1 MITMQTALAYRTNR
15 DLFSNHYLDEHLPET
30 EAWEAVSDAELEAVR
45 EEILDLW
52 NREKDTAPERT
63 EASLEETFIRPIFR
77 KLGIPFEVEET
88 VSRGQ
93 RRPDYGFFE
102 TEEAARNAFDR
113 REETGDF
120 YENAVGVADA
130 KRWGR
135 PLDTRG
141 SGEHKRDFENPSYQI
156 HVYLQE
162 TPTRWA
168 VLTDGKKWRLYYGPT
183 SHRLDSYYEV
193 DLPTILEGGDLEDF
207 KYFYL
212 FFRHEAF
219 VKDATGDCFLDDV
232 YEESNVFAEELGE
245 DLQENI
251 YEAIRVLSEGFLQ
264 YSGNDLDES
273 DLGLVHD
280 SSLIYLYRIIFVLY
294 TEAEGR
300 DLLDT
305 DNRIYEENYSI
316 NTLKQAV
323 AEELDSDSPKY
334 KDWQTNIGDRLDELF
349 QLIDQGSKQQG
360 IPEKDLYIPAYNG
373 GLFRT
378 DPDEDDSDE
387 ARFLA
392 NHEVGDAHLARVI
405 ELLTRSANAG
415 NGTTGEGK
423 IFVDYS
429 SLDVRHLG
437 SIYEGLLEYQL
448 NVAEKDLA
456 VDDEEYV
463 PAEEGDEVVIEEG
476 DIYLTTDSGERKAT
490 GSYYTP
496 EYVVE
501 YIVEN
506 TLGPLVDDIRKDLA
520 GQTAHGEGGFAGEF
534 ADRIFELKVLDPAM
548 GSGHFLTS
556 AVDYLAREIIDA
568 QEKQAA
574 QEGIETVDEERD
586 INWARRQVAQR
597 CIYGVD
603 LNPLAVELSKVS
615 LWLRTLAAEQPLAFL
630 DHHLKTG
637 NSLVGSDIETVLDN
651 GDPDN
656 GTEEGQLTLQE
667 SFDRTRQQALEH
679 VTDQFEDL
687 LAIDNETLSD
697 IKKMEAVYEEVR
709 DDPLYQH
716 LIAMANVHTAER
728 FGLDVPGDAYKRMA
742 EALRDDSWESIEG
755 QDWYRSAQE
764 MADDERFFHWEL
776 EFPIAFYEQD
786 GERKEDGGFDAVIGN
801 PPYVKIQELRET
813 VPKQADYYTW
823 KYESATGNFDIYV
836 PFTEKGYSLVSEKG
850 VMGYIQ
856 PHKFFQAEFG
866 KELRRKIS
874 DEEAIKELISFGE
887 YQVFEDVSIYTCILI
902 LSKKQ
907 HEEFDYIETKPE
919 ELQGASKIKTY
930 SLESNYGSEKWVFQS
945 PEITEILDKIKKQG
959 EALENLTESVFQGIA
974 TSADKVYILDE
985 IDIKEDLVHVRDHI
999 NGEEHYLEKEILKPV
1014 LKGDDSGRYTSL
1026 DSTLRLIFPY
1036 EIEEEKDG
1044 YTATFISEEELSKKY
1059 PRTYTYLKKHESKLR
1074 KRETGRMDHD
1084 EWHDYVYPK
1093 NLTKYEQSYVV
1104 TPRLG
1109 NQPEFTWKGGGL
1121 YHNTD
1126 IEGVFL
1132 NESVDLDPLYI
1143 LSVLNSSVFWFF
1155 MINTGS
1161 TFRGGYY
1168 TFRSEYLYP
1177 YAIPEINTNSN
1188 SFSHRESLMDEFN
1201 TYLSGGSSKPN
1212 PKTES
1217 AIHDF
1222 LAEAAKMLISFN
1234 KERHAL
1240 NLNLLDYLGIPSD
1253 GLPDS
1258 MAGETL
1264 DGLQMP
1270 VAGVADTPLT
1280 RTAADLDGLR
1290 VEDVSFAEDGGRLV
1304 MAVDISYKPDEDDPR
1319 ETDRWDRLTE
1329 SEFET
1334 YEAMAFVGLSDEQ
1347 ETLIRNFVPVAV
1359 DEGGGFADFRQSA
1372 TKTNSPLDRL
1382 KALTLPDIEQVRDG
1396 LEQYIEVKARADEL
1410 DEKIEKTDQLIDEIV
1425 YDLYGLTD
1433 EEIEIVEEAVGD

>member
-1 MITMQTALAYRTNR
+1 MQTALAYRTNR

-63 EASLEETFIRPIFR
+63 EASLEEKFIRPIFR

-120 YENAVGVADA
+120 YENAVAVADA

-219 VKDATGDCFLDDV
+219 VEDATGDCFLDDV

-294 TEAEGR
+294 AEAEGR

-360 IPEKDLYIPAYNG
+360 IPEEDLYIPAYNG

-448 NVAEKDLA
+448 NVADEDLA
-456 VDDEEYV
+456 VEDEEYV
-463 PAEEGDEVVIEEG
+463 SAEEGDEVVVEAG

-490 GSYYTP
+490 GAYYTP

-574 QEGIETVDEERD
+574 QEGIETVDERRD

-697 IKKMEAVYEEVR
+697 IKEMEAVYEEVR

-801 PPYVKIQELRET
+801 PPYVKIQNLRQTAPEF
-813 VPKQADYYTW
+813 ADYGARE
-823 KYESATGNFDIYV
+823 YETSAGRFDIYV
-836 PFTEKGYSLVSEKG
+836 LFVERGVSLANDGQLS
-850 VMGYIQ
+850 YIL
-856 PHKFFQAEFG
+856 PNKFFESGAGQSLRQFLTSNQLLSGVADFG
-866 KELRRKIS
+866 QH
-874 DEEAIKELISFGE
+874 
-887 YQVFEDVSIYTCILI
+887 QVFDGVTTYTCILSLEAGSQAFEYAEI
-902 LSKKQ
+902 EEASQSGLRDAPRVNIDLDELSDEKWALTGPRERRVLNKLDQ
-907 HEEFDYIETKPE
+907 SGRSIGDRSQYLSEGIVSGDNDVMFVEICSREGETVEIKCPKNDNKYTLEAELVKPLLRGDFIERFSRPDPDEGVIYPYEIRDGESELIHEQKLKSEFP
-919 ELQGASKIKTY
+919 KTY
-930 SLESNYGSEKWVFQS
+930 SYLSAFESRLRERGSGNMEYPAWYALWCPREKQLF
-945 PEITEILDKIKKQG
+945 
-959 EALENLTESVFQGIA
+959 EAQKL
-974 TSADKVYILDE
+974 
-985 IDIKEDLVHVRDHI
+985 LVPDVCQR
-999 NGEEHYLEKEILKPV
+999 
-1014 LKGDDSGRYTSL
+1014 S
-1026 DSTLRLIFPY
+1026 
-1036 EIEEEKDG
+1036 
-1044 YTATFISEEELSKKY
+1044 
-1059 PRTYTYLKKHESKLR
+1059 
-1074 KRETGRMDHD
+1074 
-1084 EWHDYVYPK
+1084 
-1093 NLTKYEQSYVV
+1093 
-1104 TPRLG
+1104 
-1109 NQPEFTWKGGGL
+1109 EFTLDREGGIYLPNSAYGIVPKRKSQRHL
-1121 YHNTD
+1121 EY
-1126 IEGVFL
+1126 L
-1132 NESVDLDPLYI
+1132 LA
-1143 LSVLNSSVFWFF
+1143 VLNSTPTWFF
-1155 MINTGS
+1155 IYHTS
-1161 TFRGGYY
+1161 TVLRGDFRRFM
-1168 TFRSEYLYP
+1168 TS
-1177 YAIPEINTNSN
+1177 
-1188 SFSHRESLMDEFN
+1188 
-1201 TYLSGGSSKPN
+1201 YLSPLPIPDASPE
-1212 PKTES
+1212 TERERGATFEGALNNEGMS
-1217 AIHDF
+1217 PGERLSD
-1222 LAEAAKMLISFN
+1222 LA
-1234 KERHAL
+1234 HVAL
-1240 NLNLLDYLGIPSD
+1240 NLHEQRDSLNLSPLDYLGIPSD
-1253 GLPDS
+1253 GVPDS

-1280 RTAADLDGLR
+1280 KTAADLDGLR
-1290 VEDVSFAEDGGRLV
+1290 VEGVSFSEDGGRVV
-1304 MAVDISYKPDEDDPR
+1304 MAVDISYKVDDDDPR
-1319 ETDRWDRLTE
+1319 ETDRWDRLAE

-1334 YEAMAFVGLSDEQ
+1334 YEAMAFVGPSEEM
-1347 ETLIRNFVPVAV
+1347 ETLLREFVPVAV
-1359 DEGGGFADFRQSA
+1359 DEAGGFAGFRQGA
-1372 TKTNSPLDRL
+1372 TQTISPLDRL
-1382 KALTLPDIEQVRDG
+1382 QALTLPDIEEVGTG
-1396 LEQYIEVKARADEL
+1396 LEQYTDVRARADDL
-1410 DEKIEKTDQLIDEIV
+1410 EKRIERTDALINEIV

>member
-1 MITMQTALAYRTNR
+1 MQTSLTYRTNR
-15 DLFSNHYLDEHLPET
+15 DLFSNHYLDKHLPET
-30 EAWEAVSDAELEAVR
+30 EAWEEVDDEELEAAR
-45 EEILDLW
+45 EEILDLYD
-52 NREKDTAPERT
+52 RERDTAPERT
-63 EASLEETFIRPIFR
+63 EASLEEKFIRPIFR
-77 KLGIPFEVEET
+77 KLCIPFEVEET

-93 RRPDYGFFE
+93 RRPDYGFFK
-102 TEEAARNAFDR
+102 TEDAARNAFDR

-120 YENAVGVADA
+120 YENAIAVADA

-141 SGEHKRDFENPSYQI
+141 SGEHRRDFENPSYQI

-193 DLPTILEGGDLEDF
+193 DLPTILEQGDLEDF

-212 FFRHEAF
+212 FFGHEAF
-219 VKDATGDCFLDDV
+219 VEDATGDCFLDDV

-294 TEAEGR
+294 AEAEGR

-305 DNRIYEENYSI
+305 DNPIYEENYSL
-316 NTLKQAV
+316 NTLKQEV
-323 AEELDSDSPKY
+323 AEELDSDSPTY

-360 IPEKDLYIPAYNG
+360 IPEEDLYIPAYNG

-378 DPDEDDSDE
+378 DPGEDGSRE

-392 NHEVGDAHLARVI
+392 NHEVGDAHLTRVI

-415 NGTTGEGK
+415 NETGEGK

-437 SIYEGLLEYQL
+437 SVYEGLLEYQL

-456 VDDEEYV
+456 VEGEDGEYV
-463 PAEEGDEVVIEEG
+463 PVEEGEDVVVEAG

-506 TLGPLVDDIRKDLA
+506 TLGPLVENIRKDLV
-520 GQTAHGEGGFAGEF
+520 GQSAYGEGGFAGEF
-534 ADRIFELKVLDPAM
+534 ADRVFELKVLDPAM

-574 QEGIETVDEERD
+574 QEGIETVNEERD

-603 LNPLAVELSKVS
+603 LNPLAVELAKVS

-651 GDPDN
+651 SDPDS
-656 GTEEGQLTLQE
+656 GTDAGQLTLQE
-667 SFDRTRQQALEH
+667 TFDRTRQQALGQ

-697 IKKMEAVYEEVR
+697 IKEMEAVYEEVR
-709 DDPLYQH
+709 KGPLYQH
-716 LIAMANVHTAER
+716 LVGMANVHTAEQ

-742 EALRDDSWESIEG
+742 TALRDDSWESIEG
-755 QDWYRSAQE
+755 QDWYRSAQQ
-764 MADDERFFHWEL
+764 MAADEHFFHWEL

-786 GERKEDGGFDAVIGN
+786 GERMEDVVFDAVIGN
-801 PPYVKIQELRET
+801 PPYIRSRNLPDSNKEYYKYQYESAEGSYDIYIPFLEQAGVLGRQNSFIIPNKWTTTNYGEQIRNILLDRHNLTELVDVSRLDVFPDADIYPVITNYSTQEG
-813 VPKQADYYTW
+813 KQADSLVIRTVERSGEIAAAPGIEVSEDVINQLGGRVIPVNLTPEFDTIVRKLLSQETIVGDYVEMT
-823 KYESATGNFDIYV
+823 EAIHTGNVRDKLVVEEEVDESCEKLTDGKNIERYHAKWSGKWIRYDENLISTEDREYGNLQDRELFDCD
-836 PFTEKGYSLVSEKG
+836 EKLFVRDISYWPVAAYDDQQLFALNTLYSVKRREDSDISLKYILAIFNSSIVG
-850 VMGYIQ
+850 VY
-856 PHKFFQAEFG
+856 F
-866 KELRRKIS
+866 RKIYGGTHVS
-874 DEEAIKELISFGE
+874 GDYLRFKPMFSYNIPIPSPTNCS
-887 YQVFEDVSIYTCILI
+887 VPDVV
-902 LSKKQ
+902 
-907 HEEFDYIETKPE
+907 ENKPD
-919 ELQGASKIKTY
+919 
-930 SLESNYGSEKWVFQS
+930 NV
-945 PEITEILDKIKKQG
+945 LDDIDR
-959 EALENLTESVFQGIA
+959 NSV
-974 TSADKVYILDE
+974 S
-985 IDIKEDLVHVRDHI
+985 RC
-999 NGEEHYLEKEILKPV
+999 
-1014 LKGDDSGRYTSL
+1014 
-1026 DSTLRLIFPY
+1026 
-1036 EIEEEKDG
+1036 
-1044 YTATFISEEELSKKY
+1044 
-1059 PRTYTYLKKHESKLR
+1059 
-1074 KRETGRMDHD
+1074 
-1084 EWHDYVYPK
+1084 
-1093 NLTKYEQSYVV
+1093 
-1104 TPRLG
+1104 
-1109 NQPEFTWKGGGL
+1109 
-1121 YHNTD
+1121 
-1126 IEGVFL
+1126 
-1132 NESVDLDPLYI
+1132 
-1143 LSVLNSSVFWFF
+1143 
-1155 MINTGS
+1155 
-1161 TFRGGYY
+1161 
-1168 TFRSEYLYP
+1168 
-1177 YAIPEINTNSN
+1177 
-1188 SFSHRESLMDEFN
+1188 
-1201 TYLSGGSSKPN
+1201 
-1212 PKTES
+1212 
-1217 AIHDF
+1217 
-1222 LAEAAKMLISFN
+1222 LAELTDVIRDAKATKSG
-1234 KERHAL
+1234 L
-1240 NLNLLDYLGIPSD
+1240 NLALRDYLQIPS
-1253 GLPDS
+1253 GELPDS
-1258 MAGETL
+1258 MGGDTL
-1264 DGLQMP
+1264 EDLQMP

-1280 RTAADLDGLR
+1280 STAADHDGLR
-1290 VEDVSFAEDGGRLV
+1290 VEGVSFAADGGRLV
-1304 MAVDISYKPDEDDPR
+1304 MAVDISYKLDEDDPR
-1319 ETDRWDRLTE
+1319 ETDPWDRLAE

-1334 YEAMAFVGLSDEQ
+1334 YEAMAFVGLSDEM
-1347 ETLIRNFVPVAV
+1347 ETLVREFVPVAI
-1359 DEGGGFADFRQSA
+1359 EEAGGFAGFRQSA
-1372 TKTNSPLDRL
+1372 TKTISPLDRL
-1382 KALTLPDIEQVRDG
+1382 KSLTLPDIEAVGDG
-1396 LEQYIEVKARADEL
+1396 LAQYTEVRERADEL
-1410 DEKIEKTDQLIDEIV
+1410 EEKIEKTDQLIDEIV

-1433 EEIEIVEEAVGD
+1433 EEIEIVEEAVQDD